1 MKKPTKSDTIKKEA
15 ISEYCN
21 DWYIISDWNIELP
34 EWNIEIADWNIEIV
48 DWNIDLSD
56 WNIEIADW

>member
-21 DWYIISDWNIELP
+21 DWNIELPEWDIITEWNIELP
-34 EWNIEIADWNIEIV
+34 EWNIEIWDIKTTK
-48 DWNIDLSD
+48 
-56 WNIEIADW
+56 